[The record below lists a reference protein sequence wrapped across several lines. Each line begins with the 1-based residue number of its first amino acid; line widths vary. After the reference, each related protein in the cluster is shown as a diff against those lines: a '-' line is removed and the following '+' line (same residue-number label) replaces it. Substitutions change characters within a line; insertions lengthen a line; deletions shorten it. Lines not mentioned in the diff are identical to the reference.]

1 MMTPFKLY
9 QGLYN
14 RLTLKAHRGPIGIGL
29 IGVGG
34 WGAANAR
41 NIMRCRRFDICGVY
55 DKYSQSAHR
64 FASRF
69 GTQCFEQMDEML
81 AADDI
86 QAIAAT
92 VPNHFHAVVVK
103 LAADAGKHIFIEK
116 PLASSPDLC
125 RDLGEYCRDKGV
137 ILQVG
142 HQVYREPV
150 YCEMKRI
157 IDSGVMGRPL
167 YAQAVYTLARRTR
180 DDWRQD
186 VNSCPGG
193 SMEQLG
199 VHLIDVLIHFFGVP
213 SQTQGWAENIP
224 RTSDKADWGSVLLS
238 FDHNVHA
245 SISTSFSSPSHMR
258 LDVFFEGGNISTDGE
273 VLLITRSGTNARR
286 VKPRGLPGGVVQF
299 MEFADCIE
307 FGNNPEIGALQAAAV
322 MDVVRSIYS
331 RKEMELT

>member
-14 RLTLKAHRGPIGIGL
+14 RLTLKAHRGSIGIGL

-41 NIMRCRRFDICGVY
+41 NIMRCRRFNICGVY
-55 DKYSQSAHR
+55 DKHLQFANR
-64 FASRF
+64 FASRY

-81 AADDI
+81 DADDI
-86 QAIAAT
+86 QVIAAT
-92 VPNHFHAVVVK
+92 VPNHFHAEVVK
-103 LAADAGKHIFIEK
+103 AAADAGKHVFIEK
-116 PLASSPDLC
+116 PLASSSDLC
-125 RDLGEYCRDKGV
+125 RELGEYCRDKGV

-157 IDSGVMGRPL
+157 IDSGGMGRPL
-167 YAQAVYTLARRTR
+167 YAQAVYALARRTR

-186 VNSCPGG
+186 ATSCPGG

-213 SQTQGWAENIP
+213 LKTKGWAENIP
-224 RTSDKADWGSVLLS
+224 RTSDKADWGSVLMS
-238 FDHNVHA
+238 FDHNVTA

-258 LDVFFEGGNISTDGE
+258 LDVFFEGGNLSTNGE
-273 VLLITRSGTNARR
+273 TLWITRAGTKGRK
-286 VKPRGLPGGVVQF
+286 VKPRGLAGGVSQF

-307 FGNNPEIGALQAAAV
+307 LGNDPEIGALQAAAV
-322 MDVVRSIYS
+322 MDVVRSIYCE
-331 RKEMELT
+331 KEI